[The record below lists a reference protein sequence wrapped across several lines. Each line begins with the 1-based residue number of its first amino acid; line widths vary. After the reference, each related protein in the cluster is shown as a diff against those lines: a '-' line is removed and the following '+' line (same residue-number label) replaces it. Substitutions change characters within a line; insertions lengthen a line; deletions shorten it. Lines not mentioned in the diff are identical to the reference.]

1 MNFKHTLVIYALLS
15 MSGSICHVAAQ
26 SIKYPTEVK
35 ELYNTADK
43 AAMLTNYPRPVIG
56 VPTTPDT
63 KAEVAAV
70 EKAGGIAIIIP
81 STVDPGAL
89 RDIAGLLDGLVLS
102 QGVQASDKY
111 SVLLNKVASDRNIPV
126 LGDNALMAKIDS
138 GLWRMHDNCRDY
150 ASLIDCAKL
159 FKRAKNLHQ
168 RMFTVDTHADL
179 PEGYDKGNSIGLRKT
194 NQVSIQKM
202 EEGMLDAEFIIDFI
216 GDGAKTKE
224 QLDNAE
230 AKCKKILQQIYDDV
244 EKYKDFCAIA
254 KTPAE
259 AMKIKSEGKKALFI
273 GMENGAGLGA
283 DINNVK
289 WYADRGV
296 TYITLCW
303 MKDNAICHSSSIRYK
318 DNDPSKGLT
327 EYGKKV
333 VRQMNKHGV
342 IVDVSHTSEQTFWD
356 CIKVSKTP
364 IICSHSGCMANHT
377 HDRNITDEQIR
388 ALAQKGG
395 VLQVY
400 AVWNFQGKD
409 KYKTTIKNMVADI
422 DHAVRIGGV
431 DHVGIGADFDGGGGY
446 TGIMAEN
453 DFINITM
460 ELMKKGYSDEDIA
473 KIMGGNIMRVM
484 TEVQQ
489 YAKKQ

>member
-1 MNFKHTLVIYALLS
+1 MNFKLTLIFYALLYI
-15 MSGSICHVAAQ
+15 SGNICSVTAQ
-26 SIKYPTEVK
+26 TIKYPTEVK
-35 ELYNTADK
+35 ALYDAADK
-43 AAMLTNYPRPVIG
+43 AAGLTKDSRPVIG
-56 VPTTPDT
+56 VPTTPDIQT
-63 KAEVAAV
+63 EVAAV

-81 STVDPGAL
+81 ATTDAAAL
-89 RDIAGLLDGLVLS
+89 RDVAGRLDGLVLS
-102 QGVQASDKY
+102 RGVRANDEY
-111 SVLLNKVASDRNIPV
+111 SILLNKTASDRNVPV

-138 GLWRMHDNCRDY
+138 GLWRMHDNCTDY
-150 ASLIDCAKL
+150 ASLIKRAKL

-179 PEGYDKGNSIGLRKT
+179 PEGYGKGNSIGLRRT

-202 EEGMLDAEFIIDFI
+202 EEGMLDAEFLIDFI
-216 GDGAKTKE
+216 SDGAKTKE
-224 QLDNAE
+224 QLDKAE
-230 AKCKKILQQIYDDV
+230 AKCKRILQQIYDDV

-259 AMKIKSEGKKALFI
+259 ALRIKSEGKKALFI

-283 DINNVK
+283 DIKNVK

-296 TYITLCW
+296 TYITLSW

-318 DNDPSKGLT
+318 DNDPGKGLT

-333 VRQMNKHGV
+333 VREMNRQG
-342 IVDVSHTSEQTFWD
+342 IMVDVSHTSEQTFWD
-356 CIKVSKTP
+356 CIKISKTP
-364 IICSHSGCMANHT
+364 IICSHSGCMANFK
-377 HDRNITDEQIR
+377 HDRNLTDEQIR
-388 ALAQKGG
+388 ALAKNGG
-395 VLQVY
+395 VLQIY
-400 AVWNFQGKD
+400 AVWNYQGND
-409 KYKTTIKNMVADI
+409 IYKTTIKNMVADI
-422 DHAVRIGGV
+422 DHAVQIGGV

-453 DFINITM
+453 DFINLTM
-460 ELMKKGYSDEDIA
+460 ELMEKGYSDEDIT

>member
-43 AAMLTNYPRPVIG
+43 AAVLTKYPRPVIG

-230 AKCKKILQQIYDDV
+230 TKCKKILQQIYDDMD
-244 EKYKDFCAIA
+244 KYKDFCAIA
-254 KTPAE
+254 KTPA
-259 AMKIKSEGKKALFI
+259 M
-273 GMENGAGLGA
+273 
-283 DINNVK
+283 
-289 WYADRGV
+289 
-296 TYITLCW
+296 
-303 MKDNAICHSSSIRYK
+303 
-318 DNDPSKGLT
+318 P
-327 EYGKKV
+327 
-333 VRQMNKHGV
+333 
-342 IVDVSHTSEQTFWD
+342 
-356 CIKVSKTP
+356 
-364 IICSHSGCMANHT
+364 
-377 HDRNITDEQIR
+377 
-388 ALAQKGG
+388 
-395 VLQVY
+395 
-400 AVWNFQGKD
+400 
-409 KYKTTIKNMVADI
+409 
-422 DHAVRIGGV
+422 
-431 DHVGIGADFDGGGGY
+431 
-446 TGIMAEN
+446 
-453 DFINITM
+453 
-460 ELMKKGYSDEDIA
+460 
-473 KIMGGNIMRVM
+473 
-484 TEVQQ
+484 TEV
-489 YAKKQ
+489 